1 MRLRLRTTVVAVQ
14 LALLAGCA
22 HTERANT
29 LASLRKVQPDTT
41 DVRVDN
47 GLERAV
53 EGYRQ
58 FLQQTPASEL
68 TPEAMRRLADLQL
81 EREYGVRGTTAIV
94 VDRPPTSTSSAVD
107 VSPAGSTPV
116 RMAAPESVTK
126 VSAAASSS
134 GRAVPNGAPG
144 DIERQ
149 IEQRATQEQSIAA
162 ADTTG
167 VTSGESGPLESIQ
180 LYDKLLAEFP
190 NYAYRDQVLYQKARA
205 FDELGRPDDAM
216 SVMGDLVKEH
226 PGSALADDDLARVD
240 GLAAEALDAE
250 SLGVGVATVL

>member
-81 EREYGVRGTTAIV
+81 
-94 VDRPPTSTSSAVD
+94 
-107 VSPAGSTPV
+107 
-116 RMAAPESVTK
+116 
-126 VSAAASSS
+126 
-134 GRAVPNGAPG
+134 
-144 DIERQ
+144 
-149 IEQRATQEQSIAA
+149 
-162 ADTTG
+162 
-167 VTSGESGPLESIQ
+167 
-180 LYDKLLAEFP
+180 
-190 NYAYRDQVLYQKARA
+190 
-205 FDELGRPDDAM
+205 
-216 SVMGDLVKEH
+216 
-226 PGSALADDDLARVD
+226 
-240 GLAAEALDAE
+240 
-250 SLGVGVATVL
+250 